1 MNDGK
6 KTGNTYIVPERKNST
21 ITLCDKADDAT
32 DEDAALRDMFARVL
46 SSHYTILKE
55 DDHE

>member
-6 KTGNTYIVPERKNST
+6 KTGNTFIVPERKNST
-21 ITLCDKADDAT
+21 ITLCNKAGDAT
-32 DEDAALRDMFARVL
+32 AEDAALRDMFAKVL